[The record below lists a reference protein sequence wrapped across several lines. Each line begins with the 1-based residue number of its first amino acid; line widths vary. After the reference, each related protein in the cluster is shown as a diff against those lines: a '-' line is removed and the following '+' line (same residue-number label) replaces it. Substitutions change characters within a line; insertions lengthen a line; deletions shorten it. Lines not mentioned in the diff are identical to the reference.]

1 MTDLTTVELLWLEK
15 RIENRIRFGRAVA
28 EQIIDRRRRILSFAP
43 GTVFAFV
50 RWASNDFGTV
60 MSRVDILRAA
70 TPGQRYSTV
79 PWVKPGGEILLRLTG
94 WPKVERVLQLI
105 DAVEALDIHPADVAL
120 DYWHHVH
127 NRLSVNEMPRP
138 YTRGRHQ
145 AMAASAKDRAMSSRT
160 ATIVMTFTAVALV
173 MSTMGEATPAY
184 IWNASKSVPIGLYQL
199 QPTGRLAV
207 TELVA
212 VRPPEPLATFLD
224 LNGYLP
230 IGVPMLKR
238 VLALPGQTVC
248 RKGLTISVDGID
260 MGEALS
266 RDSRGRP
273 LPVWQ
278 GCRVVGA
285 DELFLMNWQSED
297 SLDGRYFGVVP
308 SSSVIG
314 KALPVWTREE

>member
-1 MTDLTTVELLWLEK
+1 MK
-15 RIENRIRFGRAVA
+15 
-28 EQIIDRRRRILSFAP
+28 
-43 GTVFAFV
+43 
-50 RWASNDFGTV
+50 
-60 MSRVDILRAA
+60 
-70 TPGQRYSTV
+70 
-79 PWVKPGGEILLRLTG
+79 
-94 WPKVERVLQLI
+94 
-105 DAVEALDIHPADVAL
+105 
-120 DYWHHVH
+120 
-127 NRLSVNEMPRP
+127 
-138 YTRGRHQ
+138 
-145 AMAASAKDRAMSSRT
+145 SRT
-160 ATIVMTFTAVALV
+160 TTILMTFVAVALV
-173 MSTMGEATPAY
+173 LSTMDEATPTY

-199 QPTGRLAV
+199 QPAGRLAV

-248 RKGLTISVDGID
+248 RKELTISVDEID
-260 MGEALS
+260 MGNALS

-278 GCRVVGA
+278 GCQVVGA
-285 DELFLMNWQSED
+285 DELFLMNWQSAD